1 MLDTEA
7 AGSPKNL
14 RCRTLWSIATAI
26 RVDTLGGNAEWSGPV
41 FHLVTDDTG
50 CFMSFVEA

>member
-1 MLDTEA
+1 MPGA
-7 AGSPKNL
+7 AIAGRPKNL
-14 RCRTLWSIATAI
+14 RCCTLWSIATAI

-50 CFMSFVEA
+50 CFMLFVEA

>member
-1 MLDTEA
+1 MPDTEA

-14 RCRTLWSIATAI
+14 RSRTLWSIATAI